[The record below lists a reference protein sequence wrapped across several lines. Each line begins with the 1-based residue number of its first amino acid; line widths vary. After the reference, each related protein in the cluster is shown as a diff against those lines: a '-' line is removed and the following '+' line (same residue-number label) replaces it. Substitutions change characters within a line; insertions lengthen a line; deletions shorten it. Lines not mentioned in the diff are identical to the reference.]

1 MEIRSMESRLSARRA
16 GVIYEVVLDSDRRL
30 GERRERVISLRRM
43 PALFAVV
50 NVVVVVVAARQNE
63 LYHPIVTS
71 SQLTEGK

>member
-1 MEIRSMESRLSARRA
+1 MGEEGGGRLSARRA

-50 NVVVVVVAARQNE
+50 NVVAVVAAWQNE